1 MKDLLRIFNPA
12 GRCLPL
18 AESGGRHLEHYRH
31 FRDFLLANRQA
42 LRQLATLEMLHYGN
56 RAFTTADIA
65 FHYETLAGEV
75 HRLVRSLNQLADH
88 RFAQLEDKLRD
99 IEARIAPLLR
109 TRAATSEV
117 APVLSLRAA
126 AEVDEQDVGGKAGHL
141 ATIAAGGT
149 LPIPVGFVVTATG
162 YHQFLRANGLDQLV
176 LDELATLAP
185 NDPRLYEVSARLGE
199 LILAAEV
206 PPGLA
211 ELIHSHYQRLCE
223 EHGGEMLLAVR
234 SSAVREDSQ
243 ASFAGQYRSL
253 LNVPKS
259 GLLHAYKEVVAS
271 SFSPQVINYRR
282 ANAIEISETPMCVL
296 FLEMVEAEISGVLYT
311 VDPSGQD
318 ASTLLIEAVAG
329 LGEALVDG
337 SVLADRYLCDKST
350 GRLKERHL
358 SPHLG
363 ETPEK
368 RELDHQE
375 LSRLLE
381 AGLALERSF
390 AGPQDIEWAIDTERR
405 LFLLQCRPLHVDD
418 QPQEILAPPEN
429 QALTR
434 EGEVASSGVA
444 AGPVFIFREGHRPAD
459 IPEGAVVVART
470 ASPRLAE
477 AMERVAALITEVG
490 SSMCHLASVAREMGV
505 PMAVNVL
512 NAARLL
518 AAQPTV
524 TVYAGKDFALYPGV
538 LTTPETGKRGLRRRL
553 AAGPMQQK
561 LRAVLDHLSPLHLTD
576 PGSPEFT
583 PENCASLHDII
594 RFAHEQAVREMFAL
608 SALAE
613 ERAAVRLSSHLPL
626 ELHLLDLGGGLAE
639 GLTTCDKVGPEHFHS
654 QPLQALW
661 RGFCHPGINWSGT
674 MQVDKSGFLARLAAP
689 ATAEFG
695 PEPGGASYALIAADY
710 LNFSIK
716 FGYHYATLDTLCS
729 EDADHNYLSL
739 QFSGGAGSYYGKTLR
754 LQFLGRI
761 LTDLGCSLEVQGD
774 LLEAGLSRLPA
785 GELLDK
791 LDHLGRLLA
800 CSRLLDMVIAN
811 QEDVD
816 RLAEEFL
823 QGNYDLLGYSATRQ
837 KLPGFHTHLGN
848 WRLTE
853 DQGTPCWLADGSRW
867 LNPLASSLS
876 GAMGKILGKAYQ
888 EMLDS
893 IGLFHYFPLAVA
905 KDGPFDGTTIA
916 LDIKALAGRIDQ
928 AGGLVLAIR
937 DIGNYL
943 VLRLN
948 VLEQNLILFEFVD
961 NRRVARAST
970 AVTLSL
976 DTWYTLEVRL
986 ERQRVCC
993 FLDREERFAYFPE
1006 RSPSGYVGLWSKA
1019 DSVVLFK
1026 GLRFDGRSL
1035 S

>member
-1 MKDLLRIFNPA
+1 MKGLLRLFSPA
-12 GRCLPL
+12 GRCQPL
-18 AESGGRHLEHYRH
+18 TEAGGRHLEQYRH

-42 LRQLATLEMLHYGN
+42 LRQLATLEMFHYGN
-56 RAFTTADIA
+56 RTFTTADIA
-65 FHYETLAGEV
+65 FHYETLTGEV

-88 RFAQLEDKLRD
+88 RYGRLEEKLHE
-99 IEARIAPLLR
+99 IGARIAPLLR
-109 TRAATSEV
+109 TRVAASGV

-126 AEVDEQDVGGKAGHL
+126 ADADELAVGGKAGHL
-141 ATIAAGGT
+141 ATIAAGGA
-149 LPIPVGFVVTATG
+149 LPIPAGFVVTATG
-162 YHQFLRANGLDQLV
+162 YHQFLKANRLDQLV

-185 NDPRLYEVSARLGE
+185 NDARLYEVSAHLRE

-206 PPGLA
+206 PSQLA
-211 ELIHSHYQRLCE
+211 ELIHDHYQRLCE
-223 EHGGEMLLAVR
+223 ERGGEVLLAVR

-259 GLLHAYKEVVAS
+259 GLLDAYREVVAS
-271 SFSPQVINYRR
+271 SFDPRVINYRR
-282 ANAIEISETPMCVL
+282 ANGIEISETPMCAL
-296 FLEMVEAEISGVLYT
+296 CLEMVEAEISGVLYT

-318 ASTLLIEAVAG
+318 ESTLLIQAVAG

-337 SVLADRYLCDKST
+337 SAVADRYLCDKT
-350 GRLKERHL
+350 TRRLRERHL
-358 SPHLG
+358 SPHPG
-363 ETPEK
+363 ETSEQ
-368 RELDHQE
+368 RALDHQE
-375 LSRLLE
+375 LSRLIE
-381 AGLALERSF
+381 AGLALERNF
-390 AGPQDIEWAIDTERR
+390 ADPQDIEWAIDGKGR

-418 QPQEILAPPEN
+418 HPLESLPPPES

-477 AMERVAALITEVG
+477 AMERTAALITEVG

-505 PMAVNVL
+505 AMAVNVRD
-512 NAARLL
+512 AAKLL

-524 TVYAGKDFALYPGV
+524 TVYAGKDFALYPGL
-538 LTTPETGKRGLRRRL
+538 LTTPETGKHNLKRRL
-553 AAGPMQQK
+553 AAGPLQQK

-576 PGSPEFT
+576 PASPEFC

-613 ERAAVRLSSHLPL
+613 ERAAVRLTSHLPL
-626 ELHLLDLGGGLAE
+626 DLHLLDLGGGLAA
-639 GLTTCDKVGPEHFHS
+639 GLTTCDQVGPEHFRS
-654 QPLQALW
+654 LPLQALW

-695 PEPGGASYALIAADY
+695 PEPGGASYALIATDY

-716 FGYHYATLDTLCS
+716 FGYHYATLDTLCT

-761 LTDLGCSLEVQGD
+761 LIGLGCTLEVQGD

-823 QGNYDLLGYSATRQ
+823 QGNYDLLGYSAARQ

-848 WRLTE
+848 WRATE
-853 DQGTPCWLADGSRW
+853 EQGAPCWLADGSRW

-893 IGLFHYFPLAVA
+893 IGAFHYFPLAVA
-905 KDGPFDGTTIA
+905 KTGPFDGTTISLA
-916 LDIKALAGRIDQ
+916 VKALAGRIDQ
-928 AGGLVLAIR
+928 AGGLVLAMR

-961 NRRVARAST
+961 NRRFTRAST

-976 DTWYTLEVRL
+976 DTWYTLEVLL
-986 ERQRVCC
+986 EKQRVRC
-993 FLDREERFAYFPE
+993 FLDREERFAYLVE
-1006 RSPSGYVGLWSKA
+1006 RPPSGYAGLWSKA

-1026 GLRFDGRSL
+1026 ELRVDGRPIP
-1035 S
+1035 